1 MRRSSAVIWAIS
13 LSRPRS
19 RIFRLSV
26 TGTAEKPAGTFSQLK
41 AVTVTLRSVT
51 PVTTMVTVT
60 GPTFSARVVP
70 SGAVTL

>member
-1 MRRSSAVIWAIS
+1 M
-13 LSRPRS
+13 
-19 RIFRLSV
+19 FRLSV
-26 TGTAEKPAGTFSQLK
+26 TGTAEKPSGTFSQLK